1 MSYRPR
7 WDSGDWLAICD
18 VCGRKFKASRLMKRW
33 DGMMTCP
40 DDWEPR
46 QPQDFVRG
54 VADFQAPPYTR
65 PEPQDDFVE
74 IKYTEQQQETQAV
87 DEQIAKHLKKYVP
100 EAPNLLLPTTV
111 NSRALNTGPLDGGE
125 IKNPKSYY
133 PQDVLGAPLNS
144 VPLNINAHS
153 NGPLIIEYPET
164 IRTSDSYTITNGTFV
179 GDTFT
184 IGDTVVFSFFF
195 GISSALNR
203 PLLNSTTLG

>member
-1 MSYRPR
+1 MAYRPR
-7 WDSGDWLAICD
+7 WDSGDWIAICD

-74 IKYTEQQQETQAV
+74 IKYTEQPVDIVVPDET
-87 DEQIAKHLKKYVP
+87 INKHLIKYIPDVSFTP
-100 EAPNLLLPTTV
+100 PTTV
-111 NSRALNTGPLDGGE
+111 NAKAVDVGTLNGGE
-125 IKNPKSYY
+125 RKNPKSYY
-133 PQDVLGAPLNS
+133 PQDVLGMVLNS
-144 VPLNINAHS
+144 AMVNVNTHS
-153 NGPLIIEYPET
+153 NGPLIIQYPET
-164 IRTSDSYTITNGTFV
+164 INVSDSYKLVNETFYN
-179 GDTFT
+179 DTFG
-184 IGDTVVFSFFF
+184 ISDSVAISIFY

-203 PLLNSTTLG
+203 PLLNSTVLG